1 MRMSRNKET
10 GRKIRLMRK
19 VNQNRRVPG
28 WVIMRTD
35 RKVTQ
40 NPYRRHWRRNNLKL

>member
-1 MRMSRNKET
+1 MSRNKET
-10 GRKIRLMRK
+10 ARKIRLMKRI
-19 VNQNRRVPG
+19 NENRRVPG

-40 NPYRRHWRRNNLKL
+40 NPNRRNWRKNNLKL

>member
-1 MRMSRNKET
+1 MKMSRNKET
-10 GRKIRLMRK
+10 ARKIRLMK
-19 VNQNRRVPG
+19 KINENRRVPG

-40 NPYRRHWRRNNLKL
+40 NPNRRNWRKNNLKL

>member
-1 MRMSRNKET
+1 MNLSRNKET
-10 GRKIRLMRK
+10 ARKIRLMKRI
-19 VNQNRRVPG
+19 NQNRRVPG

-40 NPYRRHWRRNNLKL
+40 NPNRRNWRKNNLKL